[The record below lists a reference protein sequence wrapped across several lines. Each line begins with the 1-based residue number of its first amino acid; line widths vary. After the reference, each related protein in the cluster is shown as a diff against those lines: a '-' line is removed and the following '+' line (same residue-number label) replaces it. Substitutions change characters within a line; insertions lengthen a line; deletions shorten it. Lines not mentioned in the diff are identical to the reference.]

1 MKILHLFSNSK
12 WTGPAEPAL
21 RLCLALRDAGVDIHF
36 ACQPQAKS
44 GHNKVV
50 SEAEAHGLVP
60 IKSLYLNK
68 HRNPVQNRFDSTR
81 LASMI
86 EDEGFDIIHCH
97 LDNDHRIAL
106 HPATRGGVPLVR
118 SNYDG
123 SGFRDERDI
132 RSLIEGTSLIIE
144 PSQRAM
150 RHDAETYDLSP
161 KQLAMVSPAVDLERF
176 DPSRELPDGRT
187 PLNLPDDAFVI
198 GIIARMQPQRH
209 FEDLWDALARMRA
222 AGINAHVVVAGRGS
236 KQDQVAREP
245 VRARGMEPYV
255 HLPGF
260 ADGDEFVARIAAFDV
275 NVYLVP
281 GTDGTCRA
289 VREALAMGK
298 PCVVS
303 QRGMLSELVVD
314 GETGCVCDGSAAELA
329 SALAGLARN
338 PEERRQFGS
347 QARVFAVDRFSGARQ
362 ANAVIGHYERLL
374 T

>member
-21 RLCLALRDAGVDIHF
+21 RLAIALREEGLDIDF

-44 GHNKVV
+44 GHNKIIE
-50 SEAEAHGLVP
+50 EAASHGLAP

-68 HRNPVQNRFDSTR
+68 HRNPVQNRYDSNK
-81 LASMI
+81 LSAML
-86 EDEGFDIIHCH
+86 EEKKYDIVHCH

-106 HPATRGGVPLVR
+106 HPAQRAKVPVVR

-123 SGFRDERDI
+123 SGFKEERDI

-150 RHDAETYDLSP
+150 RHDAETYDLP
-161 KQLAMVSPAVDLERF
+161 TKRLAIVSPAVDLARF
-176 DPSRELPDGRT
+176 DPTRELPDGRKAFG
-187 PLNLPDDAFVI
+187 LPDDAFVI
-198 GIIARMQPQRH
+198 GIIARMQPHRH
-209 FEDLWDALARMRA
+209 FEDLWDALARIRA
-222 AGINAHVVVAGRGS
+222 AGVNAHVVVAGRGS
-236 KQDQVAREP
+236 KQEQVAREP
-245 VRARGMEPYV
+245 VRARGMDKFV

-260 ADGDEFVARIAAFDV
+260 ADGDDFVARIAAFDV

-298 PCVVS
+298 PCIVS
-303 QRGMLSELVVD
+303 ERGMLPELVRD
-314 GETGCVCDGSAAELA
+314 GKTGIVCDGSGVELA
-329 SALAGLARN
+329 SALVRLARN
-338 PEERRQFGS
+338 PEERASMGEAARTHAAATFS
-347 QARVFAVDRFSGARQ
+347 ISKQAAEVAELYQ
-362 ANAVIGHYERLL
+362 KLL
-374 T
+374 A